1 MQQAMRLAGHR
12 TATTHQR
19 YVQLTEALAA
29 PMLLSRACGQVAC
42 PRCSGP
48 VSQVPVLSARPEG
61 FEPSTY
67 GSGGREASFAARS
80 SGSQVV
86 ESVRKRTRVRSQ
98 NSQPVA
104 PIRKSFGASL
114 VHGNDG
120 GDGTPGAGEVARGH
134 GTPRLRVVAP
144 PPGEML
150 TVREVAAAL
159 RVSTA
164 TVYNLVATGQLEH
177 VRVGNSIR
185 ILRTALAVGL
195 APHQRTP

>member
-67 GSGGREASFAARS
+67 GSGGLRAR
-80 SGSQVV
+80 
-86 ESVRKRTRVRSQ
+86 RTRDDTGGFHRGF
-98 NSQPVA
+98 VA
-104 PIRKSFGASL
+104 P
-114 VHGNDG
+114 
-120 GDGTPGAGEVARGH
+120 E
-134 GTPRLRVVAP
+134 
-144 PPGEML
+144 
-150 TVREVAAAL
+150 
-159 RVSTA
+159 
-164 TVYNLVATGQLEH
+164 
-177 VRVGNSIR
+177 
-185 ILRTALAVGL
+185 ALAGY
-195 APHQRTP
+195 A